1 MTTPPPPI
9 RWGGF
14 INQGSTCY
22 LNSVIQVLYHLPLF
36 RKKMY
41 EIKSKDKLVMALQS
55 LFFRL
60 GSGEQNI
67 STTELTSAF
76 GWGGGQVSVQQDV
89 HELLQKLLDCLE
101 KQIKGSSTENFIRN
115 MFSGEL
121 VYRSK
126 PVDEK
131 IPYLSDRLEQF
142 YDLEVLVKGCKD
154 FEESLETLSKPE
166 KIEGVSIELTAG
178 ATSTKV
184 NIERSLRLLN
194 LPPVLMI
201 HPNRVTFDTATYEL
215 RTIDSMWSF
224 PEAYD
229 LQHYLVEKSSLK
241 LDAESRAKLSEHPLS
256 VRVSGNN
263 YILHAILIHA
273 GTTTMGHY
281 YAYIFLEGQWI
292 CFNDEQVSVTTREI
306 VFKSAFGGSDS
317 RNGHYET
324 ERASVLIYINES
336 CKEEVLNEKD
346 IVIPQHVIAQKK
358 IAIPYHLCG
367 FESPG
372 LASVDPE
379 TLITPSLPYEFTLEE
394 LKASI
399 SSSIQKDASLL
410 HLFIVEHVG
419 QFVFFPLEDL
429 ERFRKQD
436 LRNVHVVV
444 VHDNLNCLIRAVD
457 REKWFA
463 SAKFV
468 AEFIRNKNKGFYLQ
482 DKKSGKFRAL
492 KEEDIDGEASAYFF
506 AEREEDLTDA
516 AAVGTF
522 SAKDSRARDVVFL
535 PSVCNGLWDYKS
547 RFICMEKRLF
557 LGSLQERIR
566 SVFEPTTLANRI
578 YFIRSSES
586 HIPFPPLLQHPD
598 SREENANMR
607 KALLENNSRTLFYT
621 ILPASYETL
630 NLDITVVLNLG
641 WKLQPRIFLQ
651 RRQTMVSLP
660 LILTEIRKQ
669 IWDVLPSNL
678 KKRLESLDN
687 GNDFHEKVKTVARLL
702 KTTTGAKVE
711 EVCGEE
717 EGADQMLYIVDPC
730 PPQTSDFS
738 SLPVY
743 FRASQQ
749 QKSFIGLPTFIQ
761 ICNTL
766 EETGKVVLER
776 VWKRLRVPDEKVK
789 TDGARWLLWLETA
802 EKKSLKVDLK
812 NTLKSTIPVGEHI
825 TRIVIERPLIKE
837 LDGSVPEK
845 DVEALVI
852 SS

>member
-1 MTTPPPPI
+1 MTTPPPV

-41 EIKSKDKLVMALQS
+41 GIKSKDKLVMALQS

-60 GSGEQNI
+60 GNGEQNI

-178 ATSTKV
+178 SGSTKV

-201 HPNRVTFDTATYEL
+201 HPNRVTFDTTTYEL

-229 LQHYLVEKSSLK
+229 LQNYLVDKSGLK
-241 LDAESRAKLSEHPLS
+241 LDVESREKLRENPLS
-256 VRVSGNN
+256 VRVKGNN

-292 CFNDEQVSVTTREI
+292 CFNDEQVTVTTKEI
-306 VFKSAFGGSDS
+306 VFKSAFGGSGS

-336 CKEEVLNEKD
+336 CVEEVLNEKD
-346 IVIPQHVIAQKK
+346 IVVPQHVIAQKK
-358 IAIPYHLCG
+358 IAVPYHLCG
-367 FESPG
+367 LDSLN
-372 LASVDPE
+372 LASIDLE

-399 SSSIQKDASLL
+399 SSSIQKDSSLFQ
-410 HLFIVEHVG
+410 LFVVEHVG
-419 QFVFFPLEDL
+419 PHVFFPLEDL
-429 ERFRKQD
+429 ERFRMQD
-436 LRNVHVVV
+436 LRSCHVVV
-444 VHDNLNCLIRAVD
+444 VPEGLNCLIRTAGRD
-457 REKWFA
+457 KWFA
-463 SAKFV
+463 CASFFSEYAKWNPNVLFV
-468 AEFIRNKNKGFYLQ
+468 Q
-482 DKKSGKFRAL
+482 DKKTGKFRLL
-492 KEEDIDGEASAYFF
+492 KEEDVDGRPNAYFF
-506 AEREEDLTDA
+506 AEREEDLTDT
-516 AAVGTF
+516 GIITH
-522 SAKDSRARDVVFL
+522 SLKDSWARDVVFI
-535 PSVCNGLWDYKS
+535 PSLCNGLWDYKS
-547 RFICMEKRLF
+547 RFVSLERKIT
-557 LGSLQERIR
+557 LGALQERMHT
-566 SVFEPTTLANRI
+566 VFEPETPPNRI
-578 YFIRSSES
+578 YFIQSSES
-586 HIPFPPLLQHPD
+586 TVPFPPLFPLLESKEDKQ
-598 SREENANMR
+598 SIR
-607 KALLENNSRTLFYT
+607 KLLLENSKRTLFYT
-621 ILPASYETL
+621 ILPSSYESL
-630 NLDITVVLNLG
+630 NMDITVVLNLG
-641 WKLQPRIFLQ
+641 WKQQPRIFLS
-651 RRQTMVSLP
+651 RRQQTISLP
-660 LILTEIRKQ
+660 LVLEEARKQ

-678 KKRLESLDN
+678 KKRLESLGN
-687 GNDFHEKVKTVARLL
+687 GSDFHEKVKTVARLL
-702 KTTTGAKVE
+702 KTTNSAKAEEVCVE
-711 EVCGEE
+711 EVGI
-717 EGADQMLYIVDPC
+717 DQLLYIVDPS
-730 PPQTSDFS
+730 PPQTSEFS
-738 SLPVY
+738 SFPVF
-743 FRASQQ
+743 FRASHQ
-749 QKSFIGLPTFIQ
+749 QKSFIGLPTYIQ

-766 EETGKVVLER
+766 EETGKMVLER
-776 VWKRLRVPDEKVK
+776 VWKRLRIPEERVK
-789 TDGARWLLWLETA
+789 ADGARWLLWIETV
-802 EKKSLKVDLK
+802 EKKFQKVGLT
-812 NTLKSTIPVGEHI
+812 NTLKSVVPVREHI
-825 TRIVIERPLIKE
+825 ARIVIDRPFMKE